1 MAVKTKVA
9 LEIKTEIIKKVRDEG
24 LSVIDISKQYGVSD
38 KTIYGWLRAGIS
50 PGATVMENNRLKKE
64 KQQLI
69 QTIGL
74 LTVALE
80 KSKKGIQ
87 PGIWLAS

>member
-1 MAVKTKVA
+1 MAGKTKVA
-9 LEIKTEIIKKVRDEG
+9 LEIKEEIIKKIKDGG
-24 LSVIDISKQYGVSD
+24 LAVTEVSKQYGVSD
-38 KTIYGWLRAGIS
+38 KTIYGWLRVGIS

-87 PGIWLAS
+87 SGIWLAS